1 MKQSLQSILQTKSQY
16 DFITGIMDNEQED
29 IRSKTTYKTQFKF
42 NKSKFR
48 FSITPKSQP
57 SKVKKRPIYLRF
69 SNHSSHQQESNN
81 FIFLKT
87 LFKDIQ
93 QPQMSKTNYSTWST
107 SHKQSIQS
115 NYVPP
120 IKKNYLLIKTPD
132 NNQPAVGY
140 YNPKMPKKVRGSV
153 KLFSQNTSCHS
164 QSLNILL
171 NQNEKQE
178 SILQK
183 EEFIKV
189 PEAKLH
195 RYYDNEKKKLMSK
208 SSFQLPLKDLNEN
221 PFSKQWSIFLAYKNK
236 FKLLRDHKYEDS
248 LK

>member
-1 MKQSLQSILQTKSQY
+1 MKQSLQSILETKSQY

-29 IRSKTTYKTQFKF
+29 IKSKTTYKTQFKF
-42 NKSKFR
+42 NKSKLR
-48 FSITPKSQP
+48 LSITPKSQP

-69 SNHSSHQQESNN
+69 SNHSSQQQETNN

-107 SHKQSIQS
+107 SHKQTIQS
-115 NYVPP
+115 NFIPP

-140 YNPKMPKKVRGSV
+140 YNPVIPKKVRGSV
-153 KLFSQNTSCHS
+153 KLFSQNISQQS

-178 SILQK
+178 SPLQK

-189 PEAKLH
+189 PETKLQN
-195 RYYDNEKKKLMSK
+195 YYDNEKKKLMSK
-208 SSFQLPLKDLNEN
+208 STFQLPLKDLNAN
-221 PFSKQWSIFLAYKNK
+221 PFTKQWSAFLAYKNK

>member
-29 IRSKTTYKTQFKF
+29 IKSKTTYKTQFKF
-42 NKSKFR
+42 NKSKSC

-69 SNHSSHQQESNN
+69 INHSTHQQETNN
-81 FIFLKT
+81 LISLKT
-87 LFKDIQ
+87 LFKDYQ
-93 QPQMSKTNYSTWST
+93 QPQMFNTNYSTWST
-107 SHKQSIQS
+107 SHKQTIQS
-115 NYVPP
+115 NYIPP

-140 YNPKMPKKVRGSV
+140 YNPSLPKKVRGSV
-153 KLFSQNTSCHS
+153 KLISQNTSSQS

-178 SILQK
+178 SPLQK

-189 PEAKLH
+189 PEVKMQ

-221 PFSKQWSIFLAYKNK
+221 PFTKQWSIFLAYKNK
-236 FKLLRDHKYEDS
+236 FKILRDHKYEDS